1 MPDTEEVV
9 RATEEQRC
17 AIITEAEE
25 KLAALGIE
33 VHLGVFIGRRLDG
46 R

>member
-33 VHLGVFIGRRLDG
+33 STYRSAA
-46 R
+46 